1 MNYNDSV
8 ISNVKFVSL
17 AYTLGKGLD
26 EQFGKLFMYKNNR
39 GPIIIPWG
47 ITQWRK
53 QDLESGPL
61 KEHICV
67 YFSKYELNQLDRT
80 EGERVHFPNNG

>member
-1 MNYNDSV
+1 MS
-8 ISNVKFVSL
+8 SLVSCL
-17 AYTLGKGLD
+17 CIKTSGDPLLS
-26 EQFGKLFMYKNNR
+26 L
-39 GPIIIPWG
+39 WG

-67 YFSKYELNQLDRT
+67 HFSKYELNQLDRT
-80 EGERVHFPNNG
+80 EGERVHFPNNGWRLSIKRDYNYFDI